1 MIYAV
6 EFKARHNYAKSR
18 ETIALDCRNIK
29 NCWYFKTE
37 EEAQAKVGEI
47 EREYLEASKEYEA
60 RREWF
65 KVETLALHRDRARNW
80 HDWMA
85 RGQDEK
91 VRW

>member
-1 MIYAV
+1 MIYTV
-6 EFKARHNYAKSR
+6 EFKASHCYGKNLDTFILNSR
-18 ETIALDCRNIK
+18 DIK
-29 NCWYFKTE
+29 NYWYFKTE
-37 EEAQAKVGEI
+37 EEAQAKMDEI

-65 KVETLALHRDRARNW
+65 KVETLALHCDRTRNW